1 MVTYFSKEVKEAD
14 SWKRLQ
20 ENIEDWE
27 RHKEAPLMSFDQI
40 PIILKNGEFVTLTV
54 GHDEKGK
61 TYFCFEDCIVD
72 ERPMNKRDTNLGG
85 WAATSM
91 RQWLNTTLLALLP
104 DEIQDVI
111 KPTRIVQV
119 LNGEKVM
126 TQDKIFLFSKTQ
138 MFGKG
143 EWSELEPEDTQ
154 IDIFRTEKNRVKEC
168 AGHGTWSYFLRT
180 PYDGYTNS
188 FCMVSSTGY
197 AGNSGASHG
206 RGVAPG
212 FCIN

>member
-1 MVTYFSKEVKEAD
+1 MITYFSKEVKEAE

-27 RHKEAPLMSFDQI
+27 RHKEAPLQSFDQI

-54 GHDEKGK
+54 GHDESGK

-72 ERPMNKRDTNLGG
+72 RWHMNSEWTNEGG
-85 WAATSM
+85 WAASDM
-91 RQWLNTTLLALLP
+91 RRWLNTTLFALLP
-104 DEIQDVI
+104 DEIQAVI

-119 LNGEKVM
+119 IGGERIE
-126 TQDKIFLFSKTQ
+126 TEDKLFLFSKTQ
-138 MFGKG
+138 LFGKG
-143 EWSELEPEDTQ
+143 SWSEIEPEDTQ

-168 AGHGTWSYFLRT
+168 GNLGTSSWWTRSPRSDNSNRFGMVNSDGSANGSYA
-180 PYDGYTNS
+180 
-188 FCMVSSTGY
+188 SS
-197 AGNSGASHG
+197 S

-212 FCIN
+212 FCIT